1 MVGPSIPPHIL
12 RRLSRIEPGAQFRGV
27 LPQVFSSSGK
37 VYYAKTGSP
46 SDRGAYTTEAESLKA
61 LNLAAPG
68 LVPKLLAF
76 GFADENGRETDGA
89 ASGSSRAGP
98 FFITEYRDMSS
109 LTEHSGAILGRRLAT
124 EVHNY
129 ASPKGFG
136 SEVVPYYGGAT
147 RLRNGWYKT
156 WEKYVDALIADLL
169 ATLEA
174 RGGFS
179 DLCRKG
185 QDVRARVI
193 PALLRPLRIKPVLLH
208 GGLWSGN
215 AGTDVAT
222 GEPVMFDASCVYGHN
237 EADLIAP
244 RLFEGMPKSFFD
256 AYHQHMP
263 KTEPV
268 GQYELRRDLYE
279 VFHYLNHTV
288 LFGERYASCAE
299 RKMERLLIAL
309 A

>member
-1 MVGPSIPPHIL
+1 MVGPTIPPHIL

-46 SDRGAYTTEAESLKA
+46 SDRGAYTAEAESLKA

-76 GFADENGRETDGA
+76 GFVDDNGRETYGTGTGRDRD
-89 ASGSSRAGP
+89 SPSP
-98 FFITEYRDMSS
+98 FFITEYKDMTS

-129 ASPKGFG
+129 TSPKGFG

-185 QDVRARVI
+185 QDVRARQVSLGF
-193 PALLRPLRIKPVLLH
+193 AL
-208 GGLWSGN
+208 
-215 AGTDVAT
+215 
-222 GEPVMFDASCVYGHN
+222 
-237 EADLIAP
+237 
-244 RLFEGMPKSFFD
+244 
-256 AYHQHMP
+256 
-263 KTEPV
+263 
-268 GQYELRRDLYE
+268 
-279 VFHYLNHTV
+279 
-288 LFGERYASCAE
+288 
-299 RKMERLLIAL
+299 
-309 A
+309 

>member
-37 VYYAKTGSP
+37 VYYVKTGTP

-76 GFADENGRETDGA
+76 GFADENGRETDGSS
-89 ASGSSRAGP
+89 ASGSRGASP
-98 FFITEYRDMSS
+98 FFITEYKDMSS

-185 QDVRARVI
+185 QDVRARQVSLSGVFR
-193 PALLRPLRIKPVLLH
+193 APVNY
-208 GGLWSGN
+208 GLIVSRKGYPRSPS
-215 AGTDVAT
+215 ATSDQACVVARWIM
-222 GEPVMFDASCVYGHN
+222 GMSPWHAWR
-237 EADLIAP
+237 AP
-244 RLFEGMPKSFFD
+244 
-256 AYHQHMP
+256 Y
-263 KTEPV
+263 
-268 GQYELRRDLYE
+268 
-279 VFHYLNHTV
+279 
-288 LFGERYASCAE
+288 
-299 RKMERLLIAL
+299 
-309 A
+309 